1 MTYIFIFSMT
11 DKSNILFKIMH
22 NDFKYLLKN
31 KISGGDLIK
40 INFYEILGL
49 SYSCINFKKRGNL
62 WDQNFI

>member
-1 MTYIFIFSMT
+1 MI
-11 DKSNILFKIMH
+11 K
-22 NDFKYLLKN
+22 KYLLKN

-40 INFYEILGL
+40 INFYEIMGL